1 MCKIIIHNY
10 NLTNIVV
17 TMGIDFNDA
26 EGIEPELLEKAKNG
40 EATMKNTVSA
50 DGDAMKL
57 TNRGGGGGDD
67 KPIEEVIRDSEKNL
81 TKVRQIISQGGFSG
95 PEKDKYDLSL
105 AHAEWVH
112 ARNIERKCD
121 NDVRETS
128 VKYTALVNGK
138 AQTHEINKA
147 HNDWKTK
154 REECKKIDS
163 KLLEKANNYIE
174 VDRRVR
180 NNNKAADEYPV
191 TLPSGS
197 APATTRENF
206 QVMRGND
213 ESVEGF
219 TGIKEGFDFYND
231 TTYEDVKQKV
241 ITPAAGTTPPV
252 MKYNVRLPLLSD
264 TKRDTNVDKEGVAG
278 GATILPWTEY
288 YVDCETAHSSDATA
302 KTKCKN
308 ANIKK
313 DEYIKTINHE
323 FDRADRLLN
332 ILYNIQLKSSSNK
345 NPFYLENSDIT
356 SILENQKKNIDLNK
370 QNALYDYDEYNS
382 LSFYEDLVMFLY
394 YAVFAIF
401 VIMSLRDFFSS
412 SGAYDKRNI
421 VILILLGFYPK
432 YILPVVLWILNG
444 LTRVGEILGLKNVRF
459 WKSAE

>member
-1 MCKIIIHNY
+1 
-10 NLTNIVV
+10 
-17 TMGIDFNDA
+17 MGIDFNDA
-26 EGIEPELLEKAKNG
+26 EGIEPELLEQAKNG
-40 EATMKNTVSA
+40 ESTMRTTVSA

-57 TNRGGGGGDD
+57 SNRGGGGGND
-67 KPIEEVIRDSEKNL
+67 KSLDEVIRDSEQNL
-81 TKVRQIISQGGFSG
+81 TKVRQIISQGAFSG

-147 HNDWKTK
+147 HSDWKTARTK
-154 REECKKIDS
+154 CSKIDS
-163 KLLEKANNYIE
+163 EVLEKANKYIE

-180 NNNKAADEYPV
+180 QNKKAEDEYPA
-191 TLPSGS
+191 TIPSGS
-197 APATTRENF
+197 TTTTREKF
-206 QVMRGND
+206 QG
-213 ESVEGF
+213 SL
-219 TGIKEGFDFYND
+219 IEGFDFYNGTVYQD
-231 TTYEDVKQKV
+231 TGANAQAVV
-241 ITPAAGTTPPV
+241 SPASGTTPAV
-252 MKYNVRLPLLSD
+252 MKLNVRLPSYDD
-264 TKRDTNVDKEGVAG
+264 TTRSTDVANEGKAG
-278 GATILPWTEY
+278 GATILPWSEY
-288 YVDCETAHSSDATA
+288 YVDCDQAHPGSGSDVIQARTR
-302 KTKCKN
+302 CNN
-308 ANIKK
+308 ANKEK
-313 DEYIKTINHE
+313 DKYIKTINNE

-332 ILYNIQLKSSSNK
+332 ILYNIQLKSSFRGNTNVLDSK
-345 NPFYLENSDIT
+345 DLEA
-356 SILENQKKNIDLNK
+356 ILENQKKNIALNK

-382 LSFYEDLVMFLY
+382 LSFYEDLVSFLY

-421 VILILLGFYPK
+421 LILILLGLYPK